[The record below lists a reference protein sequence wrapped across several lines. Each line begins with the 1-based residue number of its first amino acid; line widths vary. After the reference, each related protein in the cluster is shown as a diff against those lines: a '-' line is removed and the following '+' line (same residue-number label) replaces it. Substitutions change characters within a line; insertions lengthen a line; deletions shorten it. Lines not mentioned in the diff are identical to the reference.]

1 MLKKRNPSFE
11 ILRVLAM
18 FFIVVWHF
26 FIHGIGQKPV
36 GVADSFSGI
45 FNVCSIEFL
54 GSLAKVSTNCYILIT
69 GYFMVKSAM
78 KWRKL
83 AKVWLPIF
91 FYSFFICLVLLL
103 SGSNLV
109 KSWTELFKSA
119 FPIWNDS
126 YWFATKYIAL
136 FALSPFLSIVATSIT
151 KAQYKMLLVLLLVIN
166 MDFLLGPTF
175 SSNNSLL
182 WMIALYFF
190 GGYIRLHSDFSG
202 KNHYGKY
209 YFGMVAA
216 ISAWTMIGHFWAY
229 PAFKSPILLHYH
241 NNNGIAFFSALFLFL
256 WAAKLKVQDGWFS
269 KVMMRIAPLTFG
281 VYLIHDNSFIRTL
294 LWKRLFSVKGHVDDW
309 YFVLYMLGV
318 ALAIFAT
325 CLAIDYLRERIFK
338 LLKVNELIDVLSEK
352 VHNIDYRKYFKLAG
366 YGKK

>member
-54 GSLAKVSTNCYILIT
+54 GDLAKVSTNCYILIT

-91 FYSFFICLVLLL
+91 FYSFLFALFCFCQAN
-103 SGSNLV
+103 NLV
-109 KSWTELFKSA
+109 KSWAELFKSA

-166 MDFLLGPTF
+166 MDF
-175 SSNNSLL
+175 
-182 WMIALYFF
+182 
-190 GGYIRLHSDFSG
+190 
-202 KNHYGKY
+202 
-209 YFGMVAA
+209 
-216 ISAWTMIGHFWAY
+216 
-229 PAFKSPILLHYH
+229 
-241 NNNGIAFFSALFLFL
+241 
-256 WAAKLKVQDGWFS
+256 
-269 KVMMRIAPLTFG
+269 
-281 VYLIHDNSFIRTL
+281 
-294 LWKRLFSVKGHVDDW
+294 FSVQRLVQITHCSG
-309 YFVLYMLGV
+309 
-318 ALAIFAT
+318 
-325 CLAIDYLRERIFK
+325 
-338 LLKVNELIDVLSEK
+338 
-352 VHNIDYRKYFKLAG
+352 
-366 YGKK
+366 